1 MENKQHEVDLVYLW
15 VDGNDLAWQAK
26 RNALIGAAEE
36 SSSVNCKGR
45 YANND
50 ELKFSLRSIEQHA
63 PWIRKIFIVTDN
75 QTPDWL
81 DTSNP
86 RVEIVD
92 HSTILS
98 PESLPCFNS
107 CVIEHHLWKI
117 PGLAEHFLY
126 ANDDML
132 LGREVKVQDFFTSEG
147 MPIVRLTRKPFRK
160 LRWFF
165 RENVLRKPLRNYS
178 KKIALAARL
187 VEERF
192 GVYFTG
198 MPHHNID
205 AYLKSDLR
213 HVAEEVL
220 REEFLSN
227 SRHKKRSD
235 DDVQRVAFSYIA
247 LAERRA
253 LLRYVT
259 CKESMIVRIHKSKD
273 YAKFLKHRP
282 TFFCMNDSEY
292 ANSQHRTTARAFLEK
307 IFPQKSPFER

>member
-1 MENKQHEVDLVYLW
+1 MVYLW
-15 VDGNDLAWQAK
+15 VDGNDPAWQAK
-26 RNALIGAAEE
+26 RSAFIGGPQEA
-36 SSSVNCKGR
+36 SSVNCKGR

-50 ELKFSLRSIEQHA
+50 ELKYSLRSIERYA

-86 RVEIVD
+86 RARIVD
-92 HSTILS
+92 HTEIL
-98 PESLPCFNS
+98 PEESLPCFNS
-107 CVIEHHLWKI
+107 DVIEHYLYRI
-117 PGLAEHFLY
+117 SGLAEHFLC
-126 ANDDML
+126 ANDDVFL
-132 LGREVKVQDFFTSEG
+132 HREVTEKDFFTPEG

-160 LRWFF
+160 LRWLF
-165 RENVLRKPLRNYS
+165 RENVLRKPLKNYS
-178 KKIALAARL
+178 KKVALAARL

-205 AYLKSDLR
+205 AYLKSNLR

-220 REEFLSN
+220 REEFLAN
-227 SRHKKRSD
+227 SRHKMRSD

-247 LAERRA
+247 LAEKRA
-253 LLRYVT
+253 RLRYVT
-259 CKESMIVRIHKSKD
+259 QKESMIVRIHKQKD
-273 YAKFLKHRP
+273 YMKFKENNP

-292 ANSQHRTTARAFLEK
+292 ADDGDRITAKAFLEQ
-307 IFPQKSPFER
+307 IFPEKSQFEL